1 MTSEKKEIAERTAK
15 IKGWFKDPYV
25 IGFIAIIVVAFI
37 IRMYY
42 FFQTL
47 DQAVW
52 WDEGEYMLRVKH
64 LVLNTPQSGFFQGRE
79 LFTPYFWALIY
90 YLFNSETA
98 IRFVQ
103 VIISTLTVGVTYFL
117 GKEVYDKKI
126 GLLASAFMGFLWLHI
141 FFTERL
147 LTYLY
152 APLFYTLA
160 LGLFWVGYNKN
171 YENKERY
178 LLWFF
183 ITIMIG
189 VGIYYSIAFA
199 AITVVLYLLFSERLS
214 FLKNKKLW
222 KYFLISL
229 PLLLLSFV
237 PSYIVQGSII
247 PRLSQVG
254 TIEATQTGA
263 GIAGL
268 LTYIKMM
275 PIILLSVYLWIA
287 IISLYLLVKLILFFD
302 IEIIKAKEMNE
313 SRKDLFMF
321 LGALVPFA
329 AYTWLSMTAG
339 GDAGASY
346 DAWILPVFPVLFCFM
361 SKAVFEITDWI
372 SGMLNGNMKKVFMIL
387 IGIILIWGFY
397 GQIQFADSTIK
408 TKEPSYYNLKPA
420 GEWIKENTAKEDKIY
435 SAAIPELTYYSERE
449 IVGHDD
455 PVTNGTQSGFL
466 KMLKENKVKYF
477 VLTSWERSPDWIYS
491 LPDENKLNL
500 TVVQVYFLDKEMKNP
515 DVIIYRIDW

>member
-1 MTSEKKEIAERTAK
+1 
-15 IKGWFKDPYV
+15 
-25 IGFIAIIVVAFI
+25 
-37 IRMYY
+37 
-42 FFQTL
+42 
-47 DQAVW
+47 
-52 WDEGEYMLRVKH
+52 
-64 LVLNTPQSGFFQGRE
+64 
-79 LFTPYFWALIY
+79 
-90 YLFNSETA
+90 
-98 IRFVQ
+98 
-103 VIISTLTVGVTYFL
+103 
-117 GKEVYDKKI
+117 
-126 GLLASAFMGFLWLHI
+126 
-141 FFTERL
+141 
-147 LTYLY
+147 
-152 APLFYTLA
+152 
-160 LGLFWVGYNKN
+160 
-171 YENKERY
+171 
-178 LLWFF
+178 
-183 ITIMIG
+183 
-189 VGIYYSIAFA
+189 
-199 AITVVLYLLFSERLS
+199 
-214 FLKNKKLW
+214 
-222 KYFLISL
+222 
-229 PLLLLSFV
+229 
-237 PSYIVQGSII
+237 
-247 PRLSQVG
+247 
-254 TIEATQTGA
+254 
-263 GIAGL
+263 
-268 LTYIKMM
+268 
-275 PIILLSVYLWIA
+275 
-287 IISLYLLVKLILFFD
+287 
-302 IEIIKAKEMNE
+302 
-313 SRKDLFMF
+313 MF